1 MSGPDQNSDDGSLG
15 RDTRT
20 VAGLTLVS
28 RVLGLVRDLVTV
40 RVFGDTF
47 VGSAFAAAFAVPNMF
62 RRLFG
67 EGALSA
73 AFLPEYTRLA
83 DDDPKKADAF
93 ASLTIGLLALVTGV
107 ITVVIELALLG
118 VVLASGDD
126 PERAYSL
133 KLVMVML
140 PFMPLICVAAILGG
154 MLQSHGRFGPWAAA
168 PILLNLCIIGAALP
182 YFVVDGADAAA
193 WAYPI
198 GIAAVC
204 SAVLQVGWSVWA
216 LRTVGPRGIR
226 WTTGVSA
233 ARAEARLM
241 LLRMLPVIV
250 GLGTLQLNAFMDTL
264 IAMYPNWVGNT
275 VFGYDYPLDESSNAV
290 LFYAQRLYQF
300 PLGVFGI
307 AVATAA
313 FPAMSRVAG
322 DAGAFGDMLRRGMR
336 LSLFIGVPAS
346 VGLLVVGED
355 LVRVLYAGP
364 GGGFS
369 DEGVRRA
376 SAVLGGYAV
385 AVWAYSLNQ
394 LLTRAFY
401 AKGDTRT
408 PMTIALGMVGVN
420 LALNCGLIWWLREAG
435 LAWSTAVCAIGQ
447 MGLLMLAARRKMGIG
462 FAGMG
467 GSVLAVVLG
476 SALMG
481 GCVYLVGALV
491 GGGAS
496 GGSVQSWGRGIVAV
510 GAMTLTGAVVYG
522 LWSIWL
528 KMDELGWLIAKS
540 TAASPGSDEVHEH
553 EA

>member
-1 MSGPDQNSDDGSLG
+1 M
-15 RDTRT
+15 
-20 VAGLTLVS
+20 TLVS

-83 DDDPKKADAF
+83 DGDPEKADAF
-93 ASLTIGLLALVTGV
+93 ASLTIGLLALATGV
-107 ITVVIELALLG
+107 LTLVIELALLA

-182 YFVVDGADAAA
+182 YFVVEGADAAA

-216 LRTVGPRGIR
+216 LRGTVR

-233 ARAEARLM
+233 ARGEARLM
-241 LLRMLPVIV
+241 LVRMLPVIV

-264 IAMYPNWVGNT
+264 IAMYPNWVGDT

-313 FPAMSRVAG
+313 FPALSRVAG

-355 LVRVLYAGP
+355 LVRVLYSGP
-364 GGGFS
+364 GDGFS

-376 SAVLGGYAV
+376 SAVLSGYAV

-401 AKGDTRT
+401 AKGDTKT

-420 LALNCGLIWWLREAG
+420 LALNFALIWWLREAG

-447 MGLLMLAARRKMGIG
+447 MGLLMLASRRRMGIG

-467 GSVLAVVLG
+467 GAVLAVVLG

-481 GCVYLVGALV
+481 GCVYMVGRLV
-491 GGGAS
+491 GGGWAD
-496 GGSVQSWGRGIVAV
+496 GADGSWGRGLLAV

-522 LWSIWL
+522 LWSIWM

-540 TAASPGSDEVHEH
+540 TAAAPGSDEVHEH